1 MTGLEKVTGKIIADA
16 EAYARVIL
24 DRAEAECAA
33 VKEKYAAAT
42 EAELEKLREEN
53 DRECQPLIIRARS
66 SAAMAKRNALLEA
79 RAALLDE
86 AYAMAERQIKN
97 MNPEQYLDLLQ
108 KMLRSALKN
117 QLAGEEESMRLYGE
131 DISPAVY
138 EVILNSRD
146 RDTYGETL
154 LPAFKTGYG
163 ARLPETAHAKLRM
176 AAETA
181 PIDGGLVLRCG
192 PVETNCSLAMLM
204 AENRRETEARVSRIL
219 FGDAN

>member
-16 EAYARVIL
+16 EADARVIL

-53 DRECQPLIIRARS
+53 DRECQSLIIRARS

-154 LPAFKTGYG
+154 LPAFRTGYG
-163 ARLPETAHAKLRM
+163 AKLPETAHAKLRM

-204 AENRRETEARVSRIL
+204 AENRRETEAKVSRIL

>member
-16 EAYARVIL
+16 EADARVIL

-42 EAELEKLREEN
+42 EAELEKMREEN
-53 DRECQPLIIRARS
+53 DRECQSLIIRARS

-86 AYAMAERQIKN
+86 AYALAERQIKN
-97 MNPEQYLDLLQ
+97 MNSEQYLDLLQ

-131 DISPAVY
+131 DIAPAAY

-163 ARLPETAHAKLRM
+163 ARLPETAHAKLRL
-176 AAETA
+176 ADETA

-204 AENRRETEARVSRIL
+204 AENRRETEAKVSRIL

>member
-16 EAYARVIL
+16 EADARVIL
-24 DRAEAECAA
+24 EKAQAECEAIKA
-33 VKEKYAAAT
+33 KYAAET
-42 EAELEKLREEN
+42 EAEIEKLTDEC
-53 DRECQPLIIRARS
+53 DRECQALIIRARS
-66 SAAMAKRNALLEA
+66 AAAMAKRYALLEA

-86 AYAMAERQIKN
+86 AYALAERQIKN
-97 MNPEQYLDLLQ
+97 LNPEQYLDLLQ

-163 ARLPETAHAKLRM
+163 ARLPETAHA
-176 AAETA
+176 
-181 PIDGGLVLRCG
+181 
-192 PVETNCSLAMLM
+192 
-204 AENRRETEARVSRIL
+204 
-219 FGDAN
+219 

>member
-16 EAYARVIL
+16 EADARVIL

-53 DRECQPLIIRARS
+53 DRECQSLIIRARS

-146 RDTYGETL
+146 RDTYGEPL

-176 AAETA
+176 ANETS

>member
-16 EAYARVIL
+16 EADARVIL

-53 DRECQPLIIRARS
+53 DRECQSLIIRARS

-117 QLAGEEESMRLYGE
+117 QLAGEEESMRLYSE

-204 AENRRETEARVSRIL
+204 AENRRETEAKVSRIL
-219 FGDAN
+219 FGDAT

>member
-16 EAYARVIL
+16 EADARVIL

-53 DRECQPLIIRARS
+53 DRECQSLIIRARS

-86 AYAMAERQIKN
+86 AYALAERQIKN
-97 MNPEQYLDLLQ
+97 LNPEQYLDLLQ

-204 AENRRETEARVSRIL
+204 AENRRETEAKVSRIL